1 MAFPY
6 TPLEAKKRLDAPDRQ
21 VLTTEPAGGRRSIA
35 FGAERLAF
43 IPFKAPAVTVLA
55 ALVLALLA
63 VLGIER
69 IRIDDSL
76 SQLFR
81 SNDPA
86 FKQFEQV
93 SRNFPSSEYDVLI
106 VVSGQSLLAREAVE
120 KLRGFVAD
128 VQLIDGTRGALS
140 MFSARE
146 PAPQGG
152 MPEPLFPDPLPE
164 GSAYNGLLDRVKSNA
179 ILRGKLL
186 SDDGRLAVIILS
198 LEPSA
203 VDRGKLQGVVND
215 IRQVMSDDLQG
226 TGLTGELTGVPVMQ
240 LEIRHAR

>member
-1 MAFPY
+1 M
-6 TPLEAKKRLDAPDRQ
+6 
-21 VLTTEPAGGRRSIA
+21 
-35 FGAERLAF
+35 
-43 IPFKAPAVTVLA
+43 LA

-106 VVSGQSLLAREAVE
+106 VVSGQSLLARESVD
-120 KLRGFVAD
+120 KLRDFVAD

-140 MFSARE
+140 MFSARRTR
-146 PAPQGG
+146 PAERDAGACLSRATMEGG
-152 MPEPLFPDPLPE
+152 T
-164 GSAYNGLLDRVKSNA
+164 YNGLLDRVKSNA
-179 ILRGKLL
+179 IPPRQAALGRRPARGHYPLARAL
-186 SDDGRLAVIILS
+186 GRRSRQAPGGIRQRHPPGDGRRPAENRPHL
-198 LEPSA
+198 
-203 VDRGKLQGVVND
+203 VNSPTC
-215 IRQVMSDDLQG
+215 RSCSF
-226 TGLTGELTGVPVMQ
+226 
-240 LEIRHAR
+240 EIRHALERDRILYNAVGFALGCLARRCSSAASR